1 MGPLIWKHFYQPR
14 VLFLL
19 LSLKSSVKVV
29 KYIALLV
36 LAAKVLHGS
45 YVKHVSKTPGQACC
59 QSIRMLIGD
68 ESMIDD
74 KQL

>member
-14 VLFLL
+14 ALFLL
-19 LSLKSSVKVV
+19 LSLKSSVKVM
-29 KYIALLV
+29 KYTALLV
-36 LAAKVLHGS
+36 LAAEVLHGS
-45 YVKHVSKTPGQACC
+45 YVEQASKTPGQACY